1 MAIQE
6 HDGYYS
12 RNADGTHT
20 FNGVT
25 YTDEAF
31 QEFISSMEST
41 LNGLD
46 FMRGMVTNGEVT
58 RIRGELDFVVD
69 PAMIQRVDTLNLK
82 LGGFDDAMSLQ
93 EVYRENFYKTRA
105 DQIERIYQSYETSR
119 EVTSDIHEHYIDAEG
134 NVEADINVVG
144 NEFDAAG
151 GPSETDIEEVHGRNE
166 EAAAQEEAESGTN
179 EA

>member
-41 LNGLD
+41 ISSLE
-46 FMRGMVTNGEVT
+46 FTRGMVVNGEVT

-82 LGGFDDAMSLQ
+82 LGGFDDATELQ
-93 EVYRENFYKTRA
+93 EVYRDNFYKSRA
-105 DQIERIYQSYETSR
+105 EQIDRIYQSYQVSR

-134 NVEADINVVG
+134 NVEADINVIG
-144 NEFDAAG
+144 NEFDSG
-151 GPSETDIEEVHGRNE
+151 DGPTETDIDDVRDQN
-166 EAAAQEEAESGTN
+166 EAAAAEEDAEPGTN